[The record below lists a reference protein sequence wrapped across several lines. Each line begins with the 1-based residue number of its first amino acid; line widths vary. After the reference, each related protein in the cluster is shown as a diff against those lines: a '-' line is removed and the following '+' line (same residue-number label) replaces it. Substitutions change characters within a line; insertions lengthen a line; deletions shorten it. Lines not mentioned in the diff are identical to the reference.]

1 MKKIHLSKY
10 TGINQFGPAYQIM
23 LENDLHA
30 SDSVDRVLMA
40 RMVRLCPETAEYL
53 YTAYSPIETKYQKG
67 LKPELERYVNDV
79 IAGCKSSEDQIRGI
93 ASFCSG
99 LSVKAEGQ
107 SLDDMLFG
115 GTEEEIIQCGSDMC
129 TDVARIGCAMCQIA
143 GFPSRMV
150 YLFDTEQAY
159 SGHVIIEVFRNGIW
173 GTVDTSTSVIYHYP
187 DGKLSTTWDLMK
199 NPHLIDFNREVS
211 GGFYT
216 TVGQFRGSAISNY
229 FVWEKYNY
237 TVSKINDYYRS
248 ILEMSEKGWLGGL
261 RWLHGEDETTGYNSF
276 MHH

>member
-23 LENDLHA
+23 LENDLHVP
-30 SDSVDRVLMA
+30 DSVDRVLMA
-40 RMVRLCPETAEYL
+40 RMVRLCQETAEYL
-53 YTAYSPIETKYQKG
+53 YTAFTLTETKYQKG
-67 LKPELERYVNDV
+67 SKPELESYVNDA
-79 IAGCKSSEDQIRGI
+79 IAGCKSGEDQIRGI
-93 ASFCSG
+93 ASFCSR
-99 LSVKAEGQ
+99 LSAKIEGQ
-107 SLDDMLFG
+107 SLDDMLVG
-115 GTEEEIIQCGSDMC
+115 GTEEEIIQRGSDMC

-143 GFPSRMV
+143 GFPSRIV

-159 SGHVIIEVFRNGIW
+159 SGHVIIEVFRDGIW
-173 GTVDTSTSVIYHYP
+173 GTVDTSTNVIYHYP
-187 DGKLSTTWDLMK
+187 DGKLATTWDLMK
-199 NPHLIDFNREVS
+199 DPHLIDFNREAT

-229 FVWEKYNY
+229 FVREKYSY

-261 RWLHGEDETTGYNSF
+261 RWLHGEDRTTGHNSF
-276 MHH
+276 IQH